1 MLTIHDTYPFFIQFN
16 ITADL
21 IPPPLADESYY
32 CVFGDLGSSVVEGNL
47 IPGMNFTDLTC
58 SYSFTIDQQ
67 FNNGSE
73 GTYKRNIVISD
84 SIMTTNR
91 YRCNSGELQFEI

>member
-1 MLTIHDTYPFFIQFN
+1 MHVQYDNSCTLHKPQTIHDTSFIFAQFK

-47 IPGMNFTDLTC
+47 ISGVNFTDLTC
-58 SYSFTIDQQ
+58 NYSFTIRYA
-67 FNNGSE
+67 SE
-73 GTYKRNIVISD
+73 
-84 SIMTTNR
+84 
-91 YRCNSGELQFEI
+91 